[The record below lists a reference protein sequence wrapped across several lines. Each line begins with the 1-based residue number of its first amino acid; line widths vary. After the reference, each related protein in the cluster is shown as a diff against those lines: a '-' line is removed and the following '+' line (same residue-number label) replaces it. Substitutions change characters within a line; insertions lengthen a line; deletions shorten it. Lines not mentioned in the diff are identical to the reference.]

1 MGTPAGSA
9 PRVIGLAI
17 DEGSPARALA
27 AAEAFLLARRDG
39 DPAVEA
45 ATRAALHEAA
55 GPDATMTPEGRA
67 ALALAS
73 LVERHGAS
81 FPPGQEPAYHD
92 RHHQAEAILAMGWL
106 AGAARRLGLLDACG
120 AARAVAAMAGHDL
133 LHDGSAGG
141 PRGELERRSA
151 AAADEVAAIC
161 GVDAQ
166 GRAEIGRI
174 ILATT
179 WPWEEAEAPDLAC
192 RLAREAD
199 LFASTLPT
207 LGMPLARRLAREL
220 AAAGQA
226 DAASVASHAAR
237 IGLLRTL
244 PQPTEAAQAL
254 GLDAARDA
262 QIAAYAAVARQLGA
276 GSAEAAA
283 AALDAMDAAD
293 AAALLAQAGRGG

>member
-9 PRVIGLAI
+9 PRVIRLAI

-27 AAEAFLLARRDG
+27 AAEAFLLARRAG

-45 ATRAALHEAA
+45 AAREALRDAA
-55 GPDATMTPEGRA
+55 GPDATTRPEGRA
-67 ALALAS
+67 AMILAGM
-73 LVERHGAS
+73 VERHGMS
-81 FPPGQEPAYHD
+81 FPAGREPAYHD

-106 AGAARRLGLLDACG
+106 AGAARRRGLLDARG

-133 LHDGSAGG
+133 LHDGSVGG
-141 PRGELERRSA
+141 ARGELERRSA
-151 AAADEVAAIC
+151 AATDEVAASC
-161 GVDAQ
+161 GVDAD

-199 LFASTLPT
+199 LFASTLPA

-220 AAAGQA
+220 AAAGQP
-226 DAASVASHAAR
+226 DAAAVASHVAR
-237 IGLLRTL
+237 MALLRML
-244 PQPTEAAQAL
+244 PPATEAAHAL

-262 QIAAYAAVARQLGA
+262 QIAAYARVAERLGA

-283 AALDAMDAAD
+283 AALDAMDEAD
-293 AAALLAQAGRGG
+293 AAALLAHAERSE